1 MNELAAM
8 LREALGT
15 GAVLAAP
22 IALAGGVVTGLN
34 PCCLPMYPA
43 AAAACCANREACGDQ
58 EVRKLSVAAA
68 AALALGLATATTLLG
83 VLAAVGGR
91 TMTTLSGAWAYAIA
105 LVLLLAGAH
114 MLGVFRLPTLRTPSL
129 PRAAG
134 IGTAFVAGLLLALV
148 FGPCGTPLLAGLLS
162 YVAFNGSPAYGG
174 ALLFVYGV
182 GVAIPVVV
190 LGSSAAKLAARL
202 EKNGGR
208 VWVDRAT
215 GALLVAMG
223 LYVTWS
229 A

>member
-8 LREALGT
+8 LRDALAE
-15 GAVLAAP
+15 GAVFAAP

-34 PCCLPMYPA
+34 PCCLPIYPA

-58 EVRKLSVAAA
+58 AMRKLSFTAA

-91 TMTTLSGAWAYAIA
+91 TMATLSGTWAYAIA
-105 LVLLLAGAH
+105 GVPLVAGAH
-114 MLGVFRLPTLRTPSL
+114 LLGLFHLPTLKMPSL
-129 PRAAG
+129 SKATG
-134 IGTAFVAGLLLALV
+134 VGTAFIAGLLVALV

-174 ALLFVYGV
+174 ALLFVYGI
-182 GVAIPVVV
+182 GIAIPVVV
-190 LGSSAAKLAARL
+190 LGASAAKLAARL
-202 EKNGGR
+202 EKSGGR
-208 VWVDRAT
+208 IWVDRAT
-215 GALLVAMG
+215 GALLVAMS
-223 LYVTWS
+223 LYVVWS

>member
-8 LREALGT
+8 LRDALAT
-15 GAVLAAP
+15 GAVFAAP
-22 IALAGGVVTGLN
+22 IALVGGVVTGLN
-34 PCCLPMYPA
+34 PCCLPIYPA

-58 EVRKLSVAAA
+58 AVRKLSLTAV

-91 TMTTLSGAWAYAIA
+91 TMTALSGTWAYAIA
-105 LVLLLAGAH
+105 VVPLLAGAH
-114 MLGVFRLPTLRTPSL
+114 MLGLFRLPTLRMPSL
-129 PRAAG
+129 PRATG
-134 IGTAFVAGLLLALV
+134 IGTAFLAGLLLALV

-162 YVAFNGSPAYGG
+162 YVAFTGSPAYGG
-174 ALLFVYGV
+174 ALLFVYGI
-182 GVAIPVVV
+182 GIAIPVVV
-190 LGSSAAKLAARL
+190 LGASAAKLAARL

-215 GALLVAMG
+215 GVLLLAMG
-223 LYVTWS
+223 LYVVWS